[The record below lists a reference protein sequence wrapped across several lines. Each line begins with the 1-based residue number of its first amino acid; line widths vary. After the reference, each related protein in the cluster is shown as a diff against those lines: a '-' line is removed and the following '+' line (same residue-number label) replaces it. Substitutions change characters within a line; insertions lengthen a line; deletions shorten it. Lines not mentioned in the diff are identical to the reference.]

1 MEQGS
6 VLTIIKQLTALTKTK
21 NQASQITEGKHK
33 LTKPVDHMKCLRSNQ
48 ASMNHF
54 QQKSQ

>member
-1 MEQGS
+1 MEQGL

-33 LTKPVDHMKCLRSNQ
+33 LTKENSKLVHLVMTS
-48 ASMNHF
+48 
-54 QQKSQ
+54 